1 MFTPEMEMRI
11 RPPSSVRGAMAEV
24 AGDREVA
31 DNRDFAGIQ
40 SSNLIERKGIKKSRQ
55 VLAA

>member
-31 DNRDFAGIQ
+31 DNAGDFKGTWLSHGGLSYGYRGI
-40 SSNLIERKGIKKSRQ
+40 NE
-55 VLAA
+55 